1 MSAVHIIFAR
11 VPVRLISEANAHEHW
26 RARQKRAKAQ
36 REAARK
42 AMGADVRGP
51 APPYTITITRIGPR
65 KLDSD
70 NLAGSAKHVRD
81 GVADW
86 LGIDDGDERL
96 TWLYAQRSEGAGV
109 YACEVAIESSF
120 EVQE

>member
-1 MSAVHIIFAR
+1 MQ
-11 VPVRLISEANAHEHW
+11 
-26 RARQKRAKAQ
+26 RAQAKA
-36 REAARK
+36 AL
-42 AMGADVRGP
+42 GP
-51 APPYTITITRIGPR
+51 DCKGLPPPCVITITRIGPR

-96 TWLYAQRSEGAGV
+96 TWEYAQRSGGAGV
-109 YACEVAIESSF
+109 YACEIVIESTMRSPA
-120 EVQE
+120 